1 MHSEVESTMDESVAA
16 VRLRF
21 PLRAEA
27 IEDLASR
34 DETFLEICA
43 DLAEAQRELSIW
55 QSSTDPDRLG
65 RCAEYEELI
74 TDLAKEIEQALD
86 GETLSLH
93 PSSVRPLG

>member
-1 MHSEVESTMDESVAA
+1 MELTMDESVAA
-16 VRLRF
+16 VRQRF

-43 DLAEAQRELSIW
+43 DLAEAQRELSNW

-74 TDLAKEIEQALD
+74 TGLAKEIEQALD
-86 GETLSLH
+86 GETRSLH
-93 PSSVRPLG
+93 PPSVQPFG